1 MAHPFQCSDENPILA
16 TLIEH
21 GFDGMSE
28 AIAMLVNEAMR
39 LEREHHLK
47 AKPYE
52 RTEARTDY
60 ANGFKPRKIQTRI
73 GTLDLSVPQTRS
85 GEFYPNSLEKGL
97 RSERALKQA
106 IAEMYLDG
114 VSTRKVRKIS
124 EVLCGFEVTRS
135 QVSRAAQELDEEF
148 EKWRT
153 RSLGKVVY
161 VYLDARYEKV
171 RVDGQVRD
179 SAVLMAVGVNDAGI
193 RSVLGVS
200 VSLSEHE
207 VHWRDFLLSLQQ
219 RGLHGVEL
227 IISDAHAGLANA
239 RTTVFRNIPWQR
251 CQFHMQ
257 QNAQAYVPRKSMK
270 EEVAQDI
277 PEIFN
282 ASSLEEAKRLLRL
295 KVEKY
300 KDSACKLSEWMEK
313 NIPEGLT
320 IHQFPVA
327 HQKKIRT
334 SNLIERLNREIKRR
348 TKVVSI
354 FPNEASCLRLVTAQ
368 LIEKSE
374 SWETG
379 TRYLTFDLEIQ
390 T

>member
-1 MAHPFQCSDENPILA
+1 M
-16 TLIEH
+16 
-21 GFDGMSE
+21 
-28 AIAMLVNEAMR
+28 
-39 LEREHHLK
+39 
-47 AKPYE
+47 
-52 RTEARTDY
+52 
-60 ANGFKPRKIQTRI
+60 
-73 GTLDLSVPQTRS
+73 
-85 GEFYPNSLEKGL
+85 
-97 RSERALKQA
+97 
-106 IAEMYLDG
+106 
-114 VSTRKVRKIS
+114 
-124 EVLCGFEVTRS
+124 
-135 QVSRAAQELDEEF
+135 
-148 EKWRT
+148 
-153 RSLGKVVY
+153 
-161 VYLDARYEKV
+161 DARYEKV

-277 PEIFN
+277 REIFN

-300 KDSACKLSEWMEK
+300 NSMLDSWKV
-313 NIPEGLT
+313 NIDCVHPF
-320 IHQFPVA
+320 I
-327 HQKKIRT
+327 
-334 SNLIERLNREIKRR
+334 
-348 TKVVSI
+348 
-354 FPNEASCLRLVTAQ
+354 LVNN
-368 LIEKSE
+368 
-374 SWETG
+374 
-379 TRYLTFDLEIQ
+379 
-390 T
+390 